1 MSSEVSEVNG
11 VAIAS
16 IETINGVDSD
26 DIESIDGVD
35 FVTAFTNTYSLK
47 QTTSPYG
54 GYVSVANPSSYHFES
69 GGTDQAFSLSLWVK
83 PTTGVSF
90 WAITKG
96 AVGGS
101 SDREIFFGLWSSGVV
116 VWQLAGDGSG
126 TRYLQQYDGVD
137 RRATLA
143 DGNWHHLAATYDG
156 SAAAAGLTW
165 YLDGTPYVTGRSAS
179 VFPEYIS
186 LNDSGD
192 EVRIGGWDGNSNT
205 FIGYIDEVSI
215 WNKELSG
222 TDVTNIYNSGT
233 PTDLSEH
240 ASVANLL
247 SWWRMGDN
255 NGGTGTTVTDVQGV
269 GNGTL
274 TSFQVGDGFNAS
286 VP

>member
-1 MSSEVSEVNG
+1 MEIAEING
-11 VAIAS
+11 VAVA
-16 IETINGVDSD
+16 
-26 DIESIDGVD
+26 DIEEVNSIGEADIEEVDGVG
-35 FVTAFTNTYSLK
+35 FVTEFTNTYSLK

-54 GYVSVANPSSYHFES
+54 GYVSIANSSSYHFES

-83 PTTGVSF
+83 PTTGKSF

-116 VWQLAGDGSG
+116 AWQLSGDGSG

-137 RRATLA
+137 RSATLA

-156 SAAAAGLTW
+156 SAAASGLTW
-165 YLDGTPYVTGRSAS
+165 YLDGTPHTGSRSSS
-179 VFPEYIS
+179 VFPAYTS

-192 EVRIGGWDGNSNT
+192 EVRIGGWEGNSNT

-215 WNKELSG
+215 WDKELSSG
-222 TDVTNIYNSGT
+222 DVTDIYNSGT
-233 PTDLSEH
+233 PTDIST
-240 ASVANLL
+240 SGSLL

-255 NGGTGTTVTDVQGV
+255 NSGTGTTVTDVQGT
-269 GNGTL
+269 GTGTL
-274 TSFQVGDGFNAS
+274 NGFQSGDGFNAS